1 MTRNHR
7 AAHRLF
13 WPLAG
18 LLAAFALLMAL
29 LLRTPEAQSATNI
42 AVQDL
47 AR

>member
-13 WPLAG
+13 WPLVG
-18 LLAAFALLMAL
+18 LAAAFALLMAL
-29 LLRTPEAQSATNI
+29 LLRAPETQSATNTAI
-42 AVQDL
+42 QEP